1 MTSPPAKRRYN
12 SARRQAQA
20 GQTRLH
26 ILQTARGLFIQ
37 HGYAGATIE
46 AIAQAAGVAP
56 ETIYAVFGSKRA
68 LLTALFSLAVGGD
81 EQPIPLLQRPG
92 PQAVLREPDPAV
104 RLHLFAADIVHILE
118 RVAPLFAVARAA
130 ASSEPE
136 IDALLRAIL
145 ANRLH
150 TLTEFTRSLPL
161 HPGLELAS
169 AGETVWALSSPE
181 LFSLFTADRGWT
193 REQYAA
199 WLGDSL
205 VRLLL
210 EKPLKS

>member
-1 MTSPPAKRRYN
+1 MTAPPAKRRYN
-12 SARRQAQA
+12 SARRLAQA

-37 HGYAGATIE
+37 HGYTGATIE
-46 AIAQAAGVAP
+46 AVAQAAGVAP

-68 LLTALFSLAVGGD
+68 LLAALFKLAVGGD

-104 RLHLFAADIVHILE
+104 RLHLFAADIVLILE

-136 IDALLRAIL
+136 IDALLRGIL
-145 ANRLH
+145 SDRLF
-150 TLTEFTRSLPL
+150 TLTEFARSLPL
-161 HPGLELAS
+161 HPGMALAS

-181 LFSLFTADRGWT
+181 LFSLFTADRAWT

-210 EKPLKS
+210 

>member
-37 HGYAGATIE
+37 HGFAGTTIE
-46 AIAQAAGVAP
+46 AIAQTAGVAS
-56 ETIYAVFGSKRA
+56 ETIYAVFGSKRS
-68 LLTALFSLAVGGD
+68 LLAALFTLAVGGD
-81 EQPIPLLQRPG
+81 EQPIPLLQRSG
-92 PQAVLREPDPAV
+92 PQGVLREPDPAK

-118 RVAPLFAVARAA
+118 RVAPLFAMARAVA
-130 ASSEPE
+130 GSEPE
-136 IDALLRAIL
+136 IDALLHGIL
-145 ANRLH
+145 ADRLF

-161 HPGLELAS
+161 RPGLDVAS

-193 REQYAA
+193 RDQYAA

-205 VRLLL
+205 VRLLI
-210 EKPLKS
+210 

>member
-1 MTSPPAKRRYN
+1 MTSSPAKRRYN

-37 HGYAGATIE
+37 QGYAGATIE

-56 ETIYAVFGSKRA
+56 ETIYAVFSSKRA
-68 LLTALFSLAVGGD
+68 LLAELFTLAVGGD

-136 IDALLRAIL
+136 IDALLRGIL
-145 ANRLH
+145 ADRLF

-161 HPGLELAS
+161 RPGLELTR
-169 AGETVWALSSPE
+169 AGETLWALSSPE

-193 REQYAA
+193 REQYAG

-210 EKPLKS
+210 L